1 MSLLSVNNL
10 SLSIRQKPI
19 LSNISLEIERGQCL
33 GLVGESGSGKSMTAL
48 SIMHLLPSHHA
59 LSGTIQLGGE
69 DLLQLS
75 EKALCTRRGDV
86 MGMIFQEPMSA
97 LNPLKPIGAQIEESI
112 LLHSG
117 ATRKEAET
125 KAHRLLERVGLP
137 PARFSPNR
145 FPHQLSGGQRQ
156 RVVIAIAIALQ
167 PDLLIADEP
176 TTALDVT
183 TQAQILTLLREL
195 MEEDK
200 AALLLISHDLA
211 VVADMADK
219 LAIMKEG
226 QIVEQGPLPHLF
238 DRLEEPYSLSLFE
251 ASSHV
256 PDRQKAPIYSD
267 DPKLLAEAPIL
278 KTDKLSRDYP
288 SPRRL
293 PSFKKRW
300 FRAVDQVDISIH
312 KGQSIGLVGESGCG
326 KSTLA
331 RSLLGLE
338 APQEGGLTISGHDPY
353 RAGRK
358 ELLDVR
364 KDIQVIFQDPYGSFN
379 PRHKVGRSVAEP
391 LYLYRQ
397 GVNKAEQDKRIIE
410 ALMQVGLE
418 PEDADRYPHEFSGG
432 QRQRLAIARAL
443 ITRPKIIIAD
453 EPVSALDVSI
463 RAQILDLLTELR
475 EELGLAYLF
484 ISHDLS
490 VVRAVTDEVLIMHQ
504 GRIIERGRTADIFAN
519 PREAYTRDLIAAAPD
534 LHKTIQN
541 RKEKG

>member
-1 MSLLSVNNL
+1 MSLLSINNL
-10 SLSIRQKPI
+10 TLSIRQKSI
-19 LSNISLEIERGQCL
+19 LNGVSLEIEQGQCL
-33 GLVGESGSGKSMTAL
+33 GLVGESGSGKSMAAL
-48 SIMHLLPSHHA
+48 SIMHLLPSRHD
-59 LSGTIQLGGE
+59 LCGSIRLDGE

-75 EKALCTRRGDV
+75 EKELCSRRGHV

-112 LLHSG
+112 LLHSN
-117 ATRKEAET
+117 ATRKEAQAQT
-125 KAHRLLERVGLP
+125 HRLLERVGLP
-137 PARFSPNR
+137 PVRYSPDR

-167 PDLLIADEP
+167 PSLLIADEP

-183 TQAQILTLLREL
+183 TQAQILSLLREL
-195 MEEDK
+195 MEQDRT
-200 AALLLISHDLA
+200 ALLLISHDLA

-226 QIVEQGPLPHLF
+226 QIVEQGTLPVLF
-238 DRLEEPYSLSLFE
+238 DRLKEPYSLKLFE
-251 ASSHV
+251 ASTHI
-256 PDRQKAPIYSD
+256 PDRKKAPIYSN
-267 DPKLLAEAPIL
+267 DPERQTQTPIL
-278 KTDKLSRDYP
+278 KTRKLSRDYP
-288 SPRRL
+288 LPRRL
-293 PSFKKRW
+293 PDLKKRW
-300 FRAVDQVDISIH
+300 FRAVDQVDFAIYP
-312 KGQSIGLVGESGCG
+312 GQSVGLVGESGCG

-338 APQEGGLTISGHDPY
+338 APQEGEVIINGHDPY
-353 RAGRK
+353 RAETK
-358 ELLDVR
+358 ELLNIR

-379 PRHKVGRSVAEP
+379 PRHKAGHSVAEP
-391 LYLYRQ
+391 LYLYRE
-397 GVNKAEQDKRIIE
+397 GLTKEKKDKRTFE

-504 GRIIERGRTADIFAN
+504 GCIIERGRTLDVFAK
-519 PREAYTRDLIAAAPD
+519 PQKTYTRQLIEAAPD
-534 LHKTIQN
+534 LYETIRA

>member
-1 MSLLSVNNL
+1 MSLLSINNL

-19 LSNISLEIERGQCL
+19 LTNVSLEIERGQCL

-59 LSGTIQLGGE
+59 LSGSINLRSE
-69 DLLQLS
+69 NLLQLS
-75 EKALCTRRGDV
+75 EKELCARRGDV

-112 LLHSG
+112 LLHSS
-117 ATRKEAET
+117 ATRKEAEA
-125 KAHRLLERVGLP
+125 KAYRLLERVGLP
-137 PARFSPNR
+137 PAHYSPDR

-183 TQAQILTLLREL
+183 TQAQILDLLREL
-195 MEEDK
+195 MDEEK

-226 QIVEQGPLPHLF
+226 KIVEQGLLPDLF
-238 DRLEEPYSLSLFE
+238 DAIQEPYSLSLFE
-251 ASSHV
+251 ASTHV
-256 PDRQKAPIYSD
+256 PNRQKAPIYSD
-267 DPKLLAEAPIL
+267 DPKLTSTEPIL
-278 KTDKLSRDYP
+278 RTRKLSRDYP
-288 SPRRL
+288 LPRHL

-300 FRAVDQVDISIH
+300 FRAVDQVDLTIH
-312 KGQSIGLVGESGCG
+312 AGQSIGLVGESGCG

-338 APQEGGLTISGHDPY
+338 APQEGSLTVSGHDPY
-353 RAGRK
+353 QARK
-358 ELLDVR
+358 KDLLSVR

-379 PRHKVGRSVAEP
+379 PRHKAGRSVAEP
-391 LYLYRQ
+391 LYLYRE
-397 GVNKAEQDKRIIE
+397 GLTKIEEDKRIFE

-418 PEDADRYPHEFSGG
+418 PEDANRYPHEFSGG

-443 ITRPKIIIAD
+443 ITRPRIIVAD

-504 GRIIERGRTADIFAN
+504 GRIIERGRTASIFSK
-519 PREAYTRDLIAAAPD
+519 PRETYTRELIAAAPD
-534 LHKTIQN
+534 LHETIRQ
-541 RKEKG
+541 RKKKG